1 MVISVDAL
9 TQTETRQSTSL
20 KIHDILI
27 LEIKKGNICQCLAFL
42 CMINCLFVFTVI
54 KQTEVMLGKTEDM
67 PSFPD
72 SRHPTPSSLAQSFG

>member
-9 TQTETRQSTSL
+9 TQTGTRQSTSL

-27 LEIKKGNICQCLAFL
+27 LEIKRGICQCLAFL

-54 KQTEVMLGKTEDM
+54 KQTEVMLAKTEDM

>member
-27 LEIKKGNICQCLAFL
+27 LEIKKGNMPMFSFSLYDK
-42 CMINCLFVFTVI
+42 LFVCFYCD
-54 KQTEVMLGKTEDM
+54 KTNG
-67 PSFPD
+67 SYVG
-72 SRHPTPSSLAQSFG
+72 QN